1 MTESTTI
8 LVPIRYPL
16 TAASTRTLREA
27 GRIARER
34 EPAELLAIHVDLFQN
49 NGDTGKRELSH
60 AVAAVL
66 DGVDA
71 GVITRRGFFVEEV
84 ILEEAQAVGADV
96 VVVGADGTPRWRR
109 LLRRVLGDDPA
120 VGPYL
125 RRELADDVEIV
136 EVSRASAPS
145 ETETEAEA

>member
-1 MTESTTI
+1 MTETTTI

-16 TAASTRTLREA
+16 TAASARTLQEA

-34 EPAELLAIHVDLFQN
+34 EPAELIAIHVDLFQN
-49 NGDTGKRELSH
+49 NGDTGKRELGH
-60 AVAAVL
+60 AVATVL

-71 GVITRRGFFVEEV
+71 SVITRRGFFVEEV

-120 VGPYL
+120 VGAYL
-125 RRELADDVEIV
+125 RGELSDDVEIV
-136 EVSRASAPS
+136 EVERVASPP
-145 ETETEAEA
+145 ETEAEA